1 MFGPCTSWEDAGH
14 RVRAVAAVSTGTL
27 QPTLPPRPPSF
38 QPLRKV
44 DSRSFEMLCLS
55 FPFPRGSTSE
65 QCRAADGVRG
75 GQRCCNHRGGPGGQD
90 TSLLFAAN
98 LMVLGPQVCTAP
110 AAKAAAPASL
120 SGTLVLRDAGM
131 GAHLSKNFACPKV
144 ARKEELVMPFT
155 SIDSFIPLNPSC
167 PLFPQVSTVLPAR
180 REKYYCP
187 CSTVGELRPREGKK
201 VPRSTRQVSD
211 RARMEPGP
219 CNPMTSV
226 LPALLWCS
234 R

>member
-27 QPTLPPRPPSF
+27 QPTLPPRPPRF
-38 QPLRKV
+38 QPLREV

-131 GAHLSKNFACPKV
+131 GATLVQEFCMSQGCSQGGACN
-144 ARKEELVMPFT
+144 ALHIHRQLYTSQPFMSTISSGLDSPT
-155 SIDSFIPLNPSC
+155 S
-167 PLFPQVSTVLPAR
+167 Q
-180 REKYYCP
+180 
-187 CSTVGELRPREGKK
+187 EGKI
-201 VPRSTRQVSD
+201 
-211 RARMEPGP
+211 
-219 CNPMTSV
+219 
-226 LPALLWCS
+226 LLS
-234 R
+234 MFNSG